1 MLIIPAIDLYQGKVV
16 RLFKGDISRSKIYS
30 ADPVE
35 TAKKWQAQG
44 AKLLHV
50 VDLSAA
56 FEQGDNLAVIENI
69 IKSVKVKV
77 EVGGGIRDLAR
88 AKTIISFGAE
98 RVIIG
103 TKGLNDNFLTQI
115 LKVVGSEKLAVGVDV
130 KESFVAV
137 KGWQEKTTVNYLEF
151 IDHLKTKGVKWV
163 IYTDISRDGTL
174 EGINLKNLKQL
185 SIYKDIN
192 LIISGGV
199 SSLEDIKNIKK
210 HTPFIWGAIIG
221 KALYEDK
228 ISLYQANLL

>member
-1 MLIIPAIDLYQGKVV
+1 
-16 RLFKGDISRSKIYS
+16 
-30 ADPVE
+30 
-35 TAKKWQAQG
+35 
-44 AKLLHV
+44 
-50 VDLSAA
+50 
-56 FEQGDNLAVIENI
+56 
-69 IKSVKVKV
+69 
-77 EVGGGIRDLAR
+77 
-88 AKTIISFGAE
+88 
-98 RVIIG
+98 
-103 TKGLNDNFLTQI
+103 
-115 LKVVGSEKLAVGVDV
+115 
-130 KESFVAV
+130 VAV

>member
-30 ADPVE
+30 ADTVE

-56 FEQGDNLAVIENI
+56 FEQGDNLAFIENI